1 MSTTSCPRC
10 SAQVTLPVG
19 VSNDATVRC
28 PLCHAHYTLADALVN
43 MPPLLEVVESES
55 EALAADWLDERPAA
69 GFESQNDTPI
79 ATALPID
86 DMDEEASEAET
97 LELGSL
103 ELGSLELDDEPKGD
117 IGQETLAEDL
127 GFSTIES
134 PAAAQE
140 PKAALPVDDDDA
152 LGDDDIL
159 GELGG
164 DDLSAGEAEEE
175 ELPLDF
181 GEELS
186 AEAAGAETMEFSSES
201 LAGFSESDA
210 GELKFDLES
219 DEARDETN
227 LGATLDFGAT
237 LEDNARLDE
246 PSDEGEAGE
255 LAFDSFDA
263 EGETVQFEPQEVRFG
278 GEEEVKFDDPL
289 ASGGAEETELR
300 EFEDL
305 RFEPSDE
312 AADAPEAV
320 PVVPVMAVT
329 PVEAVEEPQGKKG
342 KKEKKKKEKKAK
354 VKAEGGGDKRKR
366 SLVGILLGILIAIPA
381 ALYGLL
387 WLGKDYDVGLS
398 AFLPAAVLPAEY
410 SKKAV
415 VAQNYVPPA
424 ALPPSTDSAPAAD
437 EPTADAATET
447 PAEEVPAEA
456 TAPAEELPTDDE
468 STAHTT
474 ARPAT
479 DDPAAAEAI
488 PADNSADEAPS
499 LAEPTDAA
507 PAEEMPADA
516 AAEAA
521 APAEDDLFA
530 PATDTP
536 ASEPAADTP
545 AAAPAESDPF
555 APAAETPAETTAPA
569 ADAAAD
575 PFAPAAD
582 APAAEPAAEAPA
594 ESDPFA
600 PAADA
605 PAEQAAEPAG
615 DLFAPA
621 AETPE
626 PATPAAAMPAEKAP
640 AAPAEDDLF
649 APATDAPAAEPAA
662 AEPSAPAET
671 DPFAPAA
678 APAAAETPAEAP
690 AEAPAEMPA
699 ENDPFAPAAEAAAEP
714 AAPPAETTR
723 PAEPDPFAPEPVTP
737 AEEMPAA
744 EDPVDPLTDKPAA
757 VEEDV
762 LTPAPATAPEEM
774 PEARP
779 AAEDPLSLPAAPAA
793 PELPADAPAEPVLP
807 APAATPDRVGPRNV
821 QPVSPA
827 ELTGAMQAAFVANQQ
842 LIAAE
847 AAADEAQLRKA
858 RAAFYVNLF
867 GMADAITAAQQG
879 AGAAELD
886 PQLQQLGTILK
897 QQLAADPR
905 RLESLKVFGA
915 RWIGF
920 PKRTTDGVVVSGTV
934 ESAEQVGQLFH
945 TKARLGSGAEA
956 PLVTI
961 ISATD
966 PQLANGDTVVALG
979 SIVERPAEQIAGY
992 QGSEPSVMWSGMS
1005 MKVPAN

>member
-43 MPPLLEVVESES
+43 MPPLLEVVGGDEGES
-55 EALAADWLDERPAA
+55 LAADWLDEPQSKGLADDDA
-69 GFESQNDTPI
+69 PI

-86 DMDEEASEAET
+86 EMDEEASEAET

-103 ELGSLELDDEPKGD
+103 ELGSLELDDEPVGGV
-117 IGQETLAEDL
+117 GQETVAEDL

-134 PAAAQE
+134 PDDLE
-140 PKAALPVDDDDA
+140 LKAALPADDDDV
-152 LGDDDIL
+152 LDGDDIL
-159 GELGG
+159 GELSG
-164 DDLSAGEAEEE
+164 DDLTAGPAEEE

-186 AEAAGAETMEFSSES
+186 AEAAGAETMEFSAES

-210 GELKFDLES
+210 GELKFDLDS
-219 DEARDETN
+219 EADDAG
-227 LGATLDFGAT
+227 GATIDFSAP
-237 LEDNARLDE
+237 LEEKDE
-246 PSDEGEAGE
+246 FGEAKVDE
-255 LAFDSFDA
+255 LAFDSIDS
-263 EGETVQFEPQEVRFG
+263 EGETVRFEPSATGFG
-278 GEEEVKFDDPL
+278 GEELKFDDPL
-289 ASGGAEETELR
+289 ASEAPEGDELR

-312 AADAPEAV
+312 ATDAPEVV
-320 PVVPVMAVT
+320 PVAAVMAVT
-329 PVEAVEEPQGKKG
+329 PGEAAEEPKGKKG
-342 KKEKKKKEKKAK
+342 KKEKKKKEKKVK
-354 VKAEGGGDKRKR
+354 VKAESSGDKPKR
-366 SLVGILLGILIAIPA
+366 SLVGVLVGMLIAIPA
-381 ALYGLL
+381 ALYGAL
-387 WLGKDYDVGLS
+387 WLGRDYDLVGLS
-398 AFLPAAVLPAEY
+398 NYLPAAVLPGEY
-410 SKKAV
+410 SKKTV
-415 VAQNYVPPA
+415 VAQTYVPPA
-424 ALPPSTDSAPAAD
+424 ASMPSVDTAPAVD
-437 EPTADAATET
+437 EATTQT
-447 PAEEVPAEA
+447 PAEVV
-456 TAPAEELPTDDE
+456 PAEELPAGDE

-479 DDPAAAEAI
+479 DDPATSEEM
-488 PADNSADEAPS
+488 PADATADVAPS

-507 PAEEMPADA
+507 PADEMPADA
-516 AAEAA
+516 PAEAA
-521 APAEDDLFA
+521 SPAEDDLFA

-536 ASEPAADTP
+536 AAEPAADSP
-545 AAAPAESDPF
+545 
-555 APAAETPAETTAPA
+555 
-569 ADAAAD
+569 
-575 PFAPAAD
+575 
-582 APAAEPAAEAPA
+582 AEAPA

-600 PAADA
+600 PAEEMPAEPADAAADPFAPATDAPATEAPATDA
-605 PAEQAAEPAG
+605 PAESDPFAPAADTPAEPTADPAD

-621 AETPE
+621 TDA
-626 PATPAAAMPAEKAP
+626 PAAEASAEAMPAEETP

-662 AEPSAPAET
+662 AEPAAPAEA
-671 DPFAPAA
+671 DPFAPAIE
-678 APAAAETPAEAP
+678 PAAPAEAP
-690 AEAPAEMPA
+690 AEAPVEMPVE
-699 ENDPFAPAAEAAAEP
+699 ENDAFAPATEPAAEL
-714 AAPPAETTR
+714 AAPPADTTR
-723 PAEPDPFAPEPVTP
+723 PAEPDPFAPKPVTP

-744 EDPVDPLTDKPAA
+744 EDPADPLTD
-757 VEEDV
+757 
-762 LTPAPATAPEEM
+762 TPAPAGEDVLAPAPAEEM
-774 PEARP
+774 PAAP
-779 AAEDPLSLPAAPAA
+779 AAEDPLSIPAEPAA
-793 PELPADAPAEPVLP
+793 PELPTDAFAEPALP
-807 APAATPDRVGPRNV
+807 TPAVDRVGPRNV

-827 ELTGAMQAAFVANQQ
+827 ELTGAMQSAFVANQQ

-886 PQLQQLGTILK
+886 PQLQQLATILK
-897 QQLAADPR
+897 QQLTADPR

-934 ESAEQVGQLFH
+934 ESAGQVGQLFH
-945 TKARLGSGAEA
+945 TKARLGSGADA

-961 ISATD
+961 VSATD
-966 PQLANGDTVVALG
+966 PQLASGDTVVALG
-979 SIVERPAEQIAGY
+979 SIVQRPAEEIAGY
-992 QGSEPSVMWSGMS
+992 QGSDPSVVWSGMA